1 MFLEELLKAHQFTI
15 AALGVLGT
23 FAAVTVAL
31 LNSYMTARAS
41 RTKIHAWA
49 SINVVYHDSIKGTE
63 LPRYLVVSVRNLGV
77 MPVHIGAGFFHW
89 KIPFQ
94 RQLFEVLPLDM
105 SAGDKWAPQRKYPTE
120 IKPRT
125 SDRFFL
131 SDLEMFRHYS
141 RQHFIGASIWSRI
154 TGRFLSAV
162 VFTDEGKVFKVVLD
176 KSVRKQL
183 AAIRKDQPHNSA
195 GVA

>member
-1 MFLEELLKAHQFTI
+1 MSLEEILKAHQFTI

-31 LNSYMTARAS
+31 VNSYMTARAS
-41 RTKIHAWA
+41 RTNLHAWA

-63 LPRYLVVSVRNLGV
+63 LPRYLVISIRNLGV

-89 KIPFQ
+89 KVPFQ
-94 RQLFEVLPLDM
+94 RQLYEVLPLDIA
-105 SAGDKWAPQRKYPTE
+105 AGDEWAPQRKYPIE

-131 SDLEMFRHYS
+131 SDLETFRQYS
-141 RQHFIGASIWSRI
+141 RQHFVGSSIWSRI
-154 TGRFLSAV
+154 MGRFLSAII
-162 VFTDEGKVFKVVLD
+162 FTDEGKVFKVVLD
-176 KSVRKQL
+176 KTVRKQL
-183 AAIRKDQPHNSA
+183 AAIRTNQLYGDA
-195 GVA
+195 EA